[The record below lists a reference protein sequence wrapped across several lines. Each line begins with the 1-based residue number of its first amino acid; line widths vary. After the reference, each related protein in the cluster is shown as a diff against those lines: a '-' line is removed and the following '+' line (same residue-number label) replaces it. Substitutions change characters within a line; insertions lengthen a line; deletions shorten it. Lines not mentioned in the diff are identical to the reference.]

1 MIHSIAIT
9 SRGEIHT
16 DLQIEQFS
24 QLLKDKRALLWVD
37 LSGESNGRFEPILR
51 DIFAFHPLAIDDA
64 LVESHV
70 PRVDDWGEYIYV
82 ILRGVW
88 MDGTDALEVHIPE
101 LDIFLGPNFLVTY
114 HDKPM
119 EVIDEIWELCQ
130 RDQRFLNQGAAN
142 LFYHLADELV
152 NQYLAVIEHMDERID
167 DLEGEIFG
175 DPKREVLNQIF
186 RLKRALLTL
195 RRTLLPQREVFNKL
209 SRGDFKLIE
218 EPHRVYFRDVYD
230 HMVRFQEINENLRE
244 LISGALDTY
253 LSVVNNRMNDIM
265 KTLTIITTLF
275 MPLSFLTG
283 FFGMN
288 FFQAHL
294 PLETW
299 TGQLALKLVLAGF
312 ILIPVVMYFW
322 MRRRAWM

>member
-1 MIHSIAIT
+1 MIHSMAIT
-9 SRGEIHT
+9 SRGEIRT
-16 DLQIEQFS
+16 DFQIENFS
-24 QLLKDKRALLWVD
+24 QVLKDKQALLWVD

-51 DIFAFHPLAIDDA
+51 DIFGFHPLAIDDA

-70 PRVDDWGEYIYV
+70 PRVDDWGEYIYI
-82 ILRGVW
+82 ILRAVR
-88 MDGTDALEVHIPE
+88 MDDSDSLEVHIPE
-101 LDIFLGPNFLVTY
+101 LDIFLGPNFMVTY
-114 HDKPM
+114 HDKPL
-119 EVIDEIWELCQ
+119 ETIDTMWDYCQ
-130 RDQRFLNQGAAN
+130 KDQRYLNQGAAI
-142 LFYHLADELV
+142 LFYHLADEVV
-152 NQYLAVIEHMDERID
+152 NQYLRVIERMDENID
-167 DLEGEIFG
+167 DIEDEIFG
-175 DPKREVLNQIF
+175 DPKRGVLNQIF
-186 RLKRALLTL
+186 LLKRALLTL

-288 FFQAHL
+288 FFQSHL

-299 TGQLALKLVLAGF
+299 TGQLVFKLVLAGF
-312 ILIPVVMYFW
+312 ILIPVAMYFW